1 MLASPTRQ
9 KASRARRHGH
19 LLRSPRAEE
28 RAAIE
33 VRTVVTSST
42 EEAAGSSAMPTLD
55 DFGGRSDALGG

>member
-1 MLASPTRQ
+1 MPTSPTRQ
-9 KASRARRHGH
+9 RASRPSRHGH
-19 LLRSPRAEE
+19 LLTSPGADE

-33 VRTVVTSST
+33 VRTVRVAST